1 MCCTEA
7 IVRGIC
13 CVICPS
19 ETFALPIGLALSSS
33 INVLCNIC
41 IILQPSIQSLTYLK
55 PTKYIMKQNNFEQGL
70 SKLVNSLKLEIQKSD
85 PIYLMSLLNQKLLHS
100 IQPSDSPADLP
111 DGFTQK
117 FHYIYGLIVTQPLS
131 RKRRVQNNSRPF
143 DCILSTTENIF
154 KEYIN
159 LWLTRS
165 SLDGS
170 KETKKVKEYG
180 AGLVTFLGT
189 LHQPKLGSSEQFLQF
204 TLDRFEAF
212 DDRFFLPKIG
222 VATQQCIDVFSA
234 ILEKIRVQYESVI
247 EGYTD
252 AMKPMTD
259 MWKQFRAGEITLE
272 ETRQRVKE
280 EPIFKELDQRLKTN
294 AFQFTESFVV
304 SLEDFVADFPRPAL
318 EAFFSYFSCIPGSI
332 NKEFRYPTDFNEL
345 DVKPLIQIEPGR
357 YYVPEAIS
365 LLRKLPTILERELLN
380 SNLAQTYFKH
390 RDRLTQKNTVKLLSR
405 VFQGHSII
413 EEAYYGYKSTQ
424 EFETDVLV
432 PHGRTLL
439 ICEIKAKALRNPLHT
454 EGNIDKIKR
463 DFEDSV
469 QKAYEQALRTRD
481 YVLSQETALFMNKK
495 GHPLC
500 DLQRDS
506 FDDYLLLVVTAESFG
521 SLTSD
526 LSLLLEKEQDAP
538 YPLAI
543 SQFDLEL
550 LLTRLNSPDKLFNY
564 MRQRCQLHGS
574 VFGSDELDFAG
585 YYIRYGNLNFEAQLK
600 KANMIILD
608 GNLCRIFDEDW
619 YEAHGFKTEKNNEEL
634 NSPYFSVIERH
645 GNEVSIGVE
654 GFPDTFETLN
664 LDELATQKNSRPK
677 MTGRNRNAPC
687 PCGSGKK
694 YKKCHGKPEW
704 LL

>member
-1 MCCTEA
+1 MD
-7 IVRGIC
+7 
-13 CVICPS
+13 
-19 ETFALPIGLALSSS
+19 
-33 INVLCNIC
+33 
-41 IILQPSIQSLTYLK
+41 
-55 PTKYIMKQNNFEQGL
+55 QNNFEQRL

-111 DGFTQK
+111 DGFPQK

-131 RKRRVQNNSRPF
+131 RKRRVQNNSSPF
-143 DCILSTTENIF
+143 DRILSTTENIF

-180 AGLVTFLGT
+180 AGFVTFLGT

-204 TLDRFEAF
+204 TIDRFEAF
-212 DDRFFLPKIG
+212 DEKFFLPKIG
-222 VATQQCIDVFSA
+222 VETQQCIDVFSA

-259 MWKQFRAGEITLE
+259 MWKQYRAGEITLE
-272 ETRQRVKE
+272 ETRLRVKE
-280 EPIFKELDQRLKTN
+280 DPIFKKLDQRLKSN

-304 SLEDFVADFPRPAL
+304 SLEDFVADFPRQVL
-318 EAFFSYFSCIPGSI
+318 EAFFKYFSCIPGSI
-332 NKEFRYPTDFNEL
+332 NQEFRYPTDFNEL
-345 DVKPLIQIEPGR
+345 DIKPLIQIEPGR
-357 YYVPEAIS
+357 YYVPEAIR
-365 LLRKLPTILERELLN
+365 LLHKLPTILERELLD
-380 SNLAQTYFKH
+380 SKLAQAYFKH
-390 RDRLTQKNTVKLLSR
+390 RDRLTQKNTVKLLSQ
-405 VFQGHSII
+405 VFQSHSII

-432 PHGRTLL
+432 SHGRTLL

-454 EGNIDKIKR
+454 AGNIDKIKR

-495 GHPLC
+495 GRPLC
-500 DLQRDS
+500 DLQRDN
-506 FDDYLLLVVTAESFG
+506 FDEYLLLVVTAESFG

-550 LLTRLNSPDKLFNY
+550 LLTRLNTPDKLFNY
-564 MRQRCQLHGS
+564 MRERCQLHGS

-585 YYIRYGNLNFEAQLK
+585 YYLRYGNLNFDAQLK
-600 KANMIILD
+600 KADKISLGGD
-608 GNLCRIFDEDW
+608 FCRIFDEDW

-645 GNEVSIGVE
+645 GNEVSTGVE